1 VGVVTTGDTGRGA
14 GRFSRSVEEVS
25 PVTAV
30 CVVLPE
36 GVDDPARPSGG
47 NRYDRRL
54 CDGLAARGWD
64 VRERVVPGSW
74 PHPDNAALAA
84 LARTVGA
91 LPDGGLL
98 LVDGLIASAAAGVLA
113 PEARRLRLVVL
124 VHMPFGGLDV
134 PADDERAVLAAAAA
148 VVTTSAWT
156 RDRLLERYGLPA
168 HDVTVAHPGTDR
180 VPTAP
185 GTSAGERLLCV
196 GAVTPLKGQDLL
208 VDALGRLV
216 DRAWTCTIVGR
227 LDRDPA
233 FVERLRAAAPD
244 RVVLTGPLAGEALAE
259 AYRRADLL
267 VHPSRLEAY
276 GMVVAEALFAGLP
289 VVATDV
295 GGVAEALGTT
305 WLGVPGVLV
314 RPDDPQA
321 LADALGGWLGDPRL
335 RTRLRRAALTRRDT
349 LPGWD
354 ATAAR
359 VAGVLAGAGRIGAP
373 T

>member
-1 VGVVTTGDTGRGA
+1 MTT
-14 GRFSRSVEEVS
+14 VH
-25 PVTAV
+25 
-30 CVVLPE
+30 VVLPE
-36 GVDDPARPSGG
+36 GIDDPTRPSGG

-64 VRERVVPGSW
+64 VREVVVPGTW
-74 PHPDNAALAA
+74 PCPDDGALTG
-84 LARTVGA
+84 LARAVGA
-91 LPDGGLL
+91 LPDESLL
-98 LVDGLIASAAAGVLA
+98 LVDGLIASAAGAVLV
-113 PEARRLRLVVL
+113 PETRRLRLVVL
-124 VHMPFGGLDV
+124 AHMLFGGLDV
-134 PADDERAVLAAAAA
+134 PADDERAVLASAAA
-148 VVTTSAWT
+148 VVPTSAWT

-180 VPTAP
+180 GAVSP
-185 GTSAGERLLCV
+185 GTTDGGRLLCV

-208 VDALGRLV
+208 VDALTRV
-216 DRAWTCTIVGR
+216 TDRAWTCTIVGR

-233 FVERLRAAAPD
+233 FVERIRASALEQMAPD
-244 RVVLTGPLAGEALAE
+244 RVVLTGPLTGDALAQQ
-259 AYRRADLL
+259 YRQADLL

-276 GMVVAEALFAGLP
+276 GMVVAEALAAGLP

-314 RPDDPQA
+314 RPDDPLA
-321 LADALGGWLGDPRL
+321 LAEALDGWLTDPAL
-335 RTRLRRAALTRRDT
+335 RDRLRRAALVRRET

-354 ATAAR
+354 ITAER
-359 VAGVLAGAGRIGAP
+359 VAGVLAGAGRIGAR